1 MAKTVAGVFTVPEGD
16 ELLWSAVG
24 VGMAFIV
31 PALQKK
37 IGGAQYAS
45 LAPEITELVG
55 AVTNMAIATGVSKFV
70 SPERG
75 NAVAI
80 GAVGTAV
87 LKEAVLL
94 ARRVQGGAFPGS
106 RVARAQQ
113 SRSFGRGGMSSLMS
127 EKPRLMLGSGRS
139 SVGRT
144 ASAGPMRMLFTVDQ
158 SASEILNP

>member
-1 MAKTVAGVFTVPEGD
+1 MSKTVAGVFTVPEGD

-37 IGGAQYAS
+37 IGGSQYAS
-45 LAPEITELVG
+45 LAPEITEFVG
-55 AVTNMAIATGVSKFV
+55 AVTNMAIATGVGKFV

-94 ARRVQGGAFPGS
+94 RKVGIGKGRRHCKRGARILAGCVGACGLGYD
-106 RVARAQQ
+106 RHLRA
-113 SRSFGRGGMSSLMS
+113 
-127 EKPRLMLGSGRS
+127 
-139 SVGRT
+139 
-144 ASAGPMRMLFTVDQ
+144 D
-158 SASEILNP
+158 

>member
-37 IGGAQYAS
+37 IGGSQYAS

-55 AVTNMAIATGVSKFV
+55 AVTNMAIATGVSRFV

-94 ARRVQGGAFPGS
+94 ARRVQGGTFPGS
-106 RVARAQQ
+106 RVARAQARQ
-113 SRSFGRGGMSSLMS
+113 SRGGMSSLMS

-144 ASAGPMRMLFTVDQ
+144 ANAGPMRMLFTVDQ
-158 SASEILNP
+158 SSSEILNP